1 MFTGLT
7 KNFNKPLR
15 FPYFFIFIFE
25 AMLKSIAHS
34 FISLFFII
42 ALLGPSVFQLCA
54 KDVAPIVLTIQEEEV
69 KEKIFSITDFISHIV
84 VFVPKNELNTA
95 YIEKPYIYNSEVF
108 LQPPEHT
115 S

>member
-1 MFTGLT
+1 MM
-7 KNFNKPLR
+7 K
-15 FPYFFIFIFE
+15 IC
-25 AMLKSIAHS
+25 AHS

-69 KEKIFSITDFISHIV
+69 KEKIFSITDYVSHINV
-84 VFVPKNELNTA
+84 YVPKKELNTA
-95 YIEKPYIYNSEVF
+95 YIEKRYTYNSEVF
-108 LQPPEHT
+108 LPPPEHT